1 MTEHRSVLH
10 GLNGWIPQ
18 TPLVGG
24 CCLCAKEVPKYIN
37 CDERNQKSS
46 LSQGSCT
53 FFDSEENAIVG
64 SQCPFVFSTSATE
77 NGLFLLPPTVSE
89 LNSVVCGNMSREV
102 KGPLCGRCTN
112 NTGPSVYSVGSR
124 CVPCSPVNILYYILL
139 QYLPSTVIFLLV
151 VIFMPNVTSAP
162 REMFVLFCNFTVLY
176 ARTRLWKYYLQQ
188 KGIVSYLALPTITLS
203 AIWSFDSLFVSPP
216 LCISQ
221 HMEKNFMPILE
232 FISAVYPFVLLSFA
246 YGSIHLHFSRLV

>member
-1 MTEHRSVLH
+1 MDSSDSS
-10 GLNGWIPQ
+10 
-18 TPLVGG
+18 GG

-89 LNSVVCGNMSREV
+89 LNSVVCGNLSREV

-112 NTGPSVYSVGSR
+112 NTGPSVYSVGSTLQSSQY
-124 CVPCSPVNILYYILL
+124 PLL
-139 QYLPSTVIFLLV
+139 HP
-151 VIFMPNVTSAP
+151 
-162 REMFVLFCNFTVLY
+162 
-176 ARTRLWKYYLQQ
+176 
-188 KGIVSYLALPTITLS
+188 PTILVFHGDVS
-203 AIWSFDSLFVSPP
+203 NCHKWKNHFFKMKRGYRDGLKHQRGRNKGSLHS
-216 LCISQ
+216 LIIMTQ
-221 HMEKNFMPILE
+221 
-232 FISAVYPFVLLSFA
+232 
-246 YGSIHLHFSRLV
+246 RL